1 MDFERYTERARNAV
15 QSAQTT
21 ALAAGHPQLTP
32 EHLLKALF
40 NDRDRLA
47 LNLIRASGGEPDAA
61 QAGIEKLLAAQ
72 PKVQGQQQI
81 GLNQELAQ
89 LFQLAED
96 DAKKAGDDYVTVE
109 RLLLSA
115 TKGKGRA
122 ADALKSA
129 GVTTNALV
137 KAIADIRKGRT
148 ADTASSEDKYEALKK
163 YSRDLT
169 ASARE
174 GKLDPVIGRDEEI
187 RRCIQ
192 VLSRRTKNNPV
203 LIGEPGVGKTAIA
216 EGLALRIVNGDVPES
231 LKDKKLMALDMGS
244 LIAGAKFRGEF
255 EERLKAVLAE
265 VTQAHGEIILFI
277 DEMHTL
283 VGAGKAEGAMDASNM
298 LKPALARGE
307 LHCIG
312 ATTLDEYRK
321 NIEKDAAL
329 ARRFQPVFVGEPS
342 VEDTISILRGLKEK
356 YEVHHGIRISD
367 AAIVAAATLS
377 NRYITDRFLPDK
389 AIDLMD
395 EAAARLRMAVESK
408 PEELDEIDRRLM
420 QIRIEVEALKKETDE
435 ASQDRLKRREAEI
448 KVLQAKSDDIT
459 SAWKAEKGRLAGAT
473 NAKQR
478 LDATRA
484 ELADAE
490 RRADFSRAGELK
502 YGEIPALEKLIA
514 EAEGKTDAADTSV
527 KGALVKEVVDA
538 DAIAAVVSRWTG
550 VPVDK
555 MMEGERE
562 KLLHME
568 EALRKRVVGQDDA
581 LEIISNAVRRARAGL
596 QDPNRPIGSFI
607 FVGPTGVGKTELT
620 KALAEFL
627 FDDEHAVL
635 RLDMSEYME
644 KHAVSRMIG
653 APPGYVGYEEGGALT
668 EAVRR
673 RPYQVILFDEIEK
686 AHPDVFNILLQ
697 VLDDGRLTDGQ
708 GRTVNFNNTLIVM
721 TSNLGAHALAEDAS
735 ENEISG
741 TARDAV
747 MEAIRTHFRPEFLN
761 RIDEIVFFKRLGRAE
776 IDRIVGVQLKR
787 LDKLL
792 ADRRITIA
800 VDGKAMH
807 WLAER
812 GYDPVYGARP
822 LKRAIQKE
830 LQDPLARMI
839 LEGRIKDG
847 EDVRVTVEG
856 GALALNGVPTGL
868 IGKKNGMN

>member
-1 MDFERYTERARNAV
+1 MDFERYTERARAAV
-15 QSAQTT
+15 QSAQTN
-21 ALAAGHPQLTP
+21 ALASGHPQLLP
-32 EHLLKALF
+32 EHLIKAMF
-40 NDRDRLA
+40 ADRDRLA
-47 LNLIRASGGEPDAA
+47 LNLIRAAGGNPELAHSNID
-61 QAGIEKLLAAQ
+61 KLLASHPRSTGGSQ
-72 PKVQGQQQI
+72 P
-81 GLNQELAQ
+81 GLSQDLAR
-89 LFQLAED
+89 LFQMAEE
-96 DAKKAGDDYVTVE
+96 DAKSAGDDYVTVE

-115 TKGKGRA
+115 TKMKNKA
-122 ADALKSA
+122 ADALNAA
-129 GVTTNALV
+129 GATTSALV
-137 KAIADIRKGRT
+137 KAIADLRKGRT
-148 ADTASSEDKYEALKK
+148 ADTATSEEKYEALKK
-163 YSRDLT
+163 YARDLT
-169 ASARE
+169 EAARA

-216 EGLALRIVNGDVPES
+216 EGLALRIVNGDVPDS
-231 LKDKKLMALDMGS
+231 LKEKSLMALDMGA

-255 EERLKAVLAE
+255 EERLKSVLQE
-265 VTQAHGEIILFI
+265 VTQAEGQIILFI

-283 VGAGKAEGAMDASNM
+283 VGAGKADGAMDASNL

-307 LHCIG
+307 LHCVG

-321 NIEKDAAL
+321 HVEKDAAL

-377 NRYITDRFLPDK
+377 NRYISDRFLPDK

-420 QIRIEVEALKKETDE
+420 QIRIEAEALKKEKDD
-435 ASQDRLKRREAEI
+435 ASKDRLKRREAEI
-448 KVLQAKSDDIT
+448 RELQAKSDEI
-459 SAWKAEKGRLAGAT
+459 SAAWKAEKGRLAGAT
-473 NAKQR
+473 SAKDK
-478 LDATRA
+478 LDKVRA
-484 ELADAE
+484 EMADAE
-490 RRADFSRAGELK
+490 RRSDWARAGEIK

-514 EAEGKTDAADTSV
+514 ESEGKSATGDEKAP
-527 KGALVKEVVDA
+527 LVKEEVDEE
-538 DAIAAVVSRWTG
+538 AIAAVVSRWTG

-562 KLLHME
+562 KLLGME
-568 EALRKRVVGQDDA
+568 DNLRKRVVGQDDA
-581 LEIISNAVRRARAGL
+581 LEIVANAVRRARAGL

-686 AHPDVFNILLQ
+686 AHPDVFNTLLQ

-708 GRTVNFNNTLIVM
+708 GRTVNFNNTVIIM
-721 TSNLGAHALAEDAS
+721 TSNLGAHALAEDKS
-735 ENEISG
+735 EGEISG
-741 TARDAV
+741 HARDAV
-747 MEAIRTHFRPEFLN
+747 MEAIRSHFRPEFLN
-761 RIDEIVFFKRLGRAE
+761 RIDEIVFFKRLGRGE

-787 LDKLL
+787 LEKIL
-792 ADRRITIA
+792 ADRRMTIS
-800 VDGKAMH
+800 VNDEAMH
-807 WLAER
+807 WLSER

-822 LKRAIQKE
+822 LKRVIQKE
-830 LQDPLARMI
+830 LQDPLARRI

-847 EDVRVTVEG
+847 DDIKVTVEG
-856 GALALNGVPTGL
+856 TVLSLNGVPAEIKRAGL
-868 IGKKNGMN
+868 N

>member
-1 MDFERYTERARNAV
+1 
-15 QSAQTT
+15 
-21 ALAAGHPQLTP
+21 
-32 EHLLKALF
+32 
-40 NDRDRLA
+40 
-47 LNLIRASGGEPDAA
+47 
-61 QAGIEKLLAAQ
+61 
-72 PKVQGQQQI
+72 
-81 GLNQELAQ
+81 
-89 LFQLAED
+89 
-96 DAKKAGDDYVTVE
+96 
-109 RLLLSA
+109 
-115 TKGKGRA
+115 
-122 ADALKSA
+122 
-129 GVTTNALV
+129 
-137 KAIADIRKGRT
+137 
-148 ADTASSEDKYEALKK
+148 
-163 YSRDLT
+163 
-169 ASARE
+169 
-174 GKLDPVIGRDEEI
+174 
-187 RRCIQ
+187 
-192 VLSRRTKNNPV
+192 
-203 LIGEPGVGKTAIA
+203 
-216 EGLALRIVNGDVPES
+216 
-231 LKDKKLMALDMGS
+231 
-244 LIAGAKFRGEF
+244 
-255 EERLKAVLAE
+255 
-265 VTQAHGEIILFI
+265 
-277 DEMHTL
+277 
-283 VGAGKAEGAMDASNM
+283 
-298 LKPALARGE
+298 
-307 LHCIG
+307 
-312 ATTLDEYRK
+312 
-321 NIEKDAAL
+321 
-329 ARRFQPVFVGEPS
+329 
-342 VEDTISILRGLKEK
+342 
-356 YEVHHGIRISD
+356 
-367 AAIVAAATLS
+367 
-377 NRYITDRFLPDK
+377 
-389 AIDLMD
+389 MD

-435 ASQDRLKRREAEI
+435 ASRDRLKRREAEI
-448 KVLQAKSDDIT
+448 KELQAKSDEIT
-459 SAWKAEKGRLAGAT
+459 AAWKAEKGRLAGAT

-478 LDATRA
+478 LDTARA

-490 RRADFSRAGELK
+490 RRSDWARAGELK

-514 EAEGKTDAADTSV
+514 DAEKNGGAETGKDA

-550 VPVDK
+550 IPVDK

-562 KLLHME
+562 KLLQME
-568 EALRKRVVGQDDA
+568 NNLMKRVVGQDEA
-581 LEIISNAVRRARAGL
+581 LEIVANAVRRARAGL

-686 AHPDVFNILLQ
+686 AHPDVFNTLLQ

-721 TSNLGAHALAEDAS
+721 TSNLGAHALAEDKS
-735 ENEISG
+735 EGEISG
-741 TARDAV
+741 PARDAV
-747 MEAIRTHFRPEFLN
+747 MEAIRAHFRPEFLN

-787 LDKLL
+787 LEKLL
-792 ADRRITIA
+792 SDRRITIEIDDA
-800 VDGKAMH
+800 AMH

-847 EDVRVTVEG
+847 EDVKVTVDQG
-856 GALALNGVPTGL
+856 SLALNGVPAGL
-868 IGKKNGMN
+868 IGKARGMN